1 MAFGF
6 NIKSKNKVLAR
17 IESDKVTKMRLKY
30 NPYYHTFEKHRGS
43 HVWLDGEEMVMLASN
58 DYLGLGEHPKVLEA
72 GRAALDQWGASTTG
86 ARLANGSRAFHTEL
100 EEELADFLGKEACHV
115 HSAGYLSCVSSI
127 QSFAERGDMIFV
139 DKNVHSSLWS
149 GIHLSGAN
157 YEKFL
162 HNDPD
167 SLRKEISYESDKSA
181 KFVVVEGVYSM
192 EGHVCRLPEIVDVC
206 QEENCF
212 LILDDAHGL
221 GVVGDVGQ
229 GTPRH
234 FGCEEE
240 VDVVCGSFSKAL
252 SSVGGYV
259 AGSKVVM
266 DYMRTHS
273 KQTIFSA
280 ALGPSSA
287 ACALA
292 SLRILKTEPEHHQRL
307 ERNRKKYL
315 SILQNLNLNTWD
327 SETPAIPI
335 VIGDKDRAY
344 RFWKA
349 LREQGVFAVLSVA
362 PAVPPKKDLVRTSI
376 SARHT
381 DEDLEKIAD
390 AMAYA
395 VKKAL

>member
-1 MAFGF
+1 
-6 NIKSKNKVLAR
+6 
-17 IESDKVTKMRLKY
+17 
-30 NPYYHTFEKHRGS
+30 
-43 HVWLDGEEMVMLASN
+43 
-58 DYLGLGEHPKVLEA
+58 
-72 GRAALDQWGASTTG
+72 
-86 ARLANGSRAFHTEL
+86 
-100 EEELADFLGKEACHV
+100 
-115 HSAGYLSCVSSI
+115 
-127 QSFAERGDMIFV
+127 
-139 DKNVHSSLWS
+139 
-149 GIHLSGAN
+149 
-157 YEKFL
+157 
-162 HNDPD
+162 
-167 SLRKEISYESDKSA
+167 
-181 KFVVVEGVYSM
+181 
-192 EGHVCRLPEIVDVC
+192 
-206 QEENCF
+206 
-212 LILDDAHGL
+212 
-221 GVVGDVGQ
+221 
-229 GTPRH
+229 
-234 FGCEEE
+234 
-240 VDVVCGSFSKAL
+240 
-252 SSVGGYV
+252 
-259 AGSKVVM
+259 M

-315 SILQNLNLNTWD
+315 SILQNLHLNTWD